1 MEQISRKI
9 DLLQELFDKQQ
20 INLDLKNLN
29 LNQVSLPFT
38 IALDFTFTSSY
49 EPVARLSS
57 FSLCAEEG

>member
-38 IALDFTFTSSY
+38 VALDFTFTLSY